1 MTFQWSAKLL
11 QRNCSQNECNFQK
24 SLKFPPQKP
33 TIQYF
38 KLIIFISLPL
48 AVVVFFNE
56 SLYSATE
63 DIGSLKIV
71 LVLSSPL
78 SFNVTV
84 QVEVTA
90 AGKLVILLLVVVV
103 MLLVFMLQVKVMNS
117 ALDHSVLHFLLEIL
131 LLRLL

>member
-1 MTFQWSAKLL
+1 M
-11 QRNCSQNECNFQK
+11 
-24 SLKFPPQKP
+24 
-33 TIQYF
+33 
-38 KLIIFISLPL
+38 
-48 AVVVFFNE
+48 FFNE
-56 SLYSATE
+56 SLYNVTE
-63 DIGSLKIV
+63 DTGSLKIV

-117 ALDHSVLHFLLEIL
+117 ALDHSVLPFLLEIL